1 MIVGERT
8 SMADVEKDFDES
20 NSMERR
26 FKNISIN
33 ISLTKYKRKILM
45 IGKHLICNCL
55 SKTGNTAVSCN
66 W

>member
-8 SMADVEKDFDES
+8 SMADVKKDFDES

-55 SKTGNTAVSCN
+55 SKT
-66 W
+66 